1 MAEKKHPGDTK
12 EADVERSSEDI
23 RQDIA
28 KEEENISQTVEQ
40 IGELIEEKLDWREY
54 VKDSP
59 YLAIGA
65 AAGLGYLA
73 SRIFITRTT
82 PMERIMGSIAEE
94 VRGSLGG
101 VLVGAAGP
109 GLIRV
114 TLQSYC
120 HEGCRQ
126 LDKEGNLD
134 RCGRRRRRASTP
146 DRTWIQPSARKRIH
160 QQIFK
165 LRDNI

>member
-1 MAEKKHPGDTK
+1 MAEKKHPSDIK

-28 KEEENISQTVEQ
+28 KGEENISQTVEQ

-73 SRIFITRTT
+73 SRIFITRAT
-82 PMERIMGSIAEE
+82 PMERVMGSIVQE

-101 VLVGAAGP
+101 VIVGAAGS
-109 GLIRV
+109 GLIRA
-114 TLQSYC
+114 TLRSIATKAAANWIKKAISTDAAGGGAGPQP
-120 HEGCRQ
+120 RT
-126 LDKEGNLD
+126 
-134 RCGRRRRRASTP
+134 GRGSTISP
-146 DRTWIQPSARKRIH
+146 KMDSST
-160 QQIFK
+160 
-165 LRDNI
+165 NI